1 MRSVFLTVLNMS
13 ITASF
18 LAVAVMILRLI
29 FKRSPRWMMCVL
41 WGFVAIRLII
51 PFSFESALSLLPSAE
66 PIPNDIIYSPEPSV
80 NTGITAVDKVINPM
94 ISDRFSPEKDEDL
107 PPDPIVPEEGIEPSP
122 SVPEEPTPLFS
133 LTAVLSAVW
142 LTGTAAMLIYTLVS
156 YFCIRRRIGEAV
168 ECDRNILICD
178 RISSPFI
185 LGVFRPRIYLPS
197 SMNENDM
204 KYVIAHE
211 RAHLSRLDHLWK
223 PVGFLLL
230 AVYWFNPIMWM
241 AYILLCKDIELA
253 CDEKVIGKLGNDFKK
268 PYSEAL
274 INCSIPRRMVSACP
288 VAFGEVGV
296 KERIRNIMK
305 FKKPTIIIC
314 AAAVLVCAAV
324 AVFFL
329 TDPIGK
335 EKVQDPDESP
345 VESPNIPSESDTPNI
360 PSEPDASDIL
370 SELELPENIDLGDKE
385 INIVHWDGAR
395 FNEFYVYETDKGE
408 NIVNNA
414 VYERNRSIEE
424 LLDVSLNF
432 EKLRNTSSSASQEA
446 NIWCD
451 SLQNMQNDPSYD
463 VDIFACYSRIS
474 ANATIRGLNKDLS
487 SLESLDLSKP
497 WWPESMA
504 ERSSVGGRIF
514 YLTGEISPNAVS
526 NMYTVMYNKKV
537 LADKGVADPASLV
550 KTDAW
555 TVDKMIELSSG
566 IYSDLDGESGKSQGD
581 SFGMAFSWWC
591 VEPIVKG
598 AGFSLVEDGGAD
610 APIKLSS
617 CVDSTE
623 LAELIQKLCAWSVK
637 DGVLNDVNYKGHA
650 VLAFLEDRAAFH
662 INVIDALG
670 SIKDAYVD
678 YGILPMPLLNSNQQN
693 YITYLGNTYSNYS
706 ISSSCDDD
714 ESASAVLSALA
725 YYGQKKVTPAVGVY
739 YLGENYL
746 NGGEMADIFG
756 IMLGGMSHDVEK
768 VFNKQLENIC
778 DEPPNA
784 IRDGKS
790 FAEEFSDFDRRAVI
804 RAIGILNSQLKNVI
818 N

>member
-1 MRSVFLTVLNMS
+1 MSSVFLTVLNMS

-51 PFSFESALSLLPSAE
+51 PFSIESALSLLPSAE

-80 NTGITAVDKVINPM
+80 NTGITAVDKVINPV
-94 ISDRFSPEKDEDL
+94 ISDRFSPEKEEEL
-107 PPDPIVPEEGIEPSP
+107 PTYPLPPEEGIESSP

-142 LTGTAAMLIYTLVS
+142 LTGTAAMLVYTLVS

-211 RAHLSRLDHLWK
+211 RAHLARLDHLWK

-230 AVYWFNPIMWM
+230 AVYWFNPIMWV

-314 AAAVLVCAAV
+314 AVAVLVCAAV

-345 VESPNIPSESDTPNI
+345 AESPNI
-360 PSEPDASDIL
+360 
-370 SELELPENIDLGDKE
+370 
-385 INIVHWDGAR
+385 
-395 FNEFYVYETDKGE
+395 
-408 NIVNNA
+408 
-414 VYERNRSIEE
+414 
-424 LLDVSLNF
+424 
-432 EKLRNTSSSASQEA
+432 
-446 NIWCD
+446 
-451 SLQNMQNDPSYD
+451 
-463 VDIFACYSRIS
+463 
-474 ANATIRGLNKDLS
+474 
-487 SLESLDLSKP
+487 
-497 WWPESMA
+497 
-504 ERSSVGGRIF
+504 
-514 YLTGEISPNAVS
+514 
-526 NMYTVMYNKKV
+526 
-537 LADKGVADPASLV
+537 
-550 KTDAW
+550 
-555 TVDKMIELSSG
+555 
-566 IYSDLDGESGKSQGD
+566 
-581 SFGMAFSWWC
+581 
-591 VEPIVKG
+591 
-598 AGFSLVEDGGAD
+598 
-610 APIKLSS
+610 
-617 CVDSTE
+617 
-623 LAELIQKLCAWSVK
+623 
-637 DGVLNDVNYKGHA
+637 
-650 VLAFLEDRAAFH
+650 
-662 INVIDALG
+662 
-670 SIKDAYVD
+670 
-678 YGILPMPLLNSNQQN
+678 
-693 YITYLGNTYSNYS
+693 
-706 ISSSCDDD
+706 
-714 ESASAVLSALA
+714 
-725 YYGQKKVTPAVGVY
+725 
-739 YLGENYL
+739 
-746 NGGEMADIFG
+746 
-756 IMLGGMSHDVEK
+756 
-768 VFNKQLENIC
+768 
-778 DEPPNA
+778 
-784 IRDGKS
+784 
-790 FAEEFSDFDRRAVI
+790 
-804 RAIGILNSQLKNVI
+804 
-818 N
+818 

>member
-1 MRSVFLTVLNMS
+1 MGSVFLTVLNMS

-18 LAVAVMILRLI
+18 LAVAVIILRLI

-51 PFSFESALSLLPSAE
+51 PFSFESSLSLLPSAE
-66 PIPNDIIYSPEPSV
+66 PIPGDIIYSPEPSV
-80 NTGITAVDKVINPM
+80 NTGITAVDNVINPV

-107 PPDPIVPEEGIEPSP
+107 PTDPLPPEEGIEPSP

-142 LTGTAAMLIYTLVS
+142 LTGVLAMLIYTLVS
-156 YFCIRRRIGEAV
+156 YFCIRKRIGEAV
-168 ECDRNILICD
+168 EDDRGILICD
-178 RISSPFI
+178 RINSPFI
-185 LGVFRPRIYLPS
+185 LGVIRPRIYLPS

-230 AVYWFNPIMWM
+230 AVYWFNPIMWV

-288 VAFGEVGV
+288 IAFGEVGV

-314 AAAVLVCAAV
+314 AVAVLVCAAV

-329 TDPIGK
+329 TDPVEK
-335 EKVQDPDESP
+335 EQGND
-345 VESPNIPSESDTPNI
+345 PSESPAGSSN
-360 PSEPDASDIL
+360 IL
-370 SELELPENIDLGDKE
+370 SELELPEDLRLGDKDITIVHWNE
-385 INIVHWDGAR
+385 ARFAEFFVGEEDTGINIVND
-395 FNEFYVYETDKGE
+395 
-408 NIVNNA
+408 A

-424 LLDVSLNF
+424 LLGVSLKF
-432 EKLRNTSSSASQEA
+432 EHISSISSSIGQEA
-446 NIWCD
+446 NMWCD
-451 SLQNMQNDPSYD
+451 SLQNRMNDPSYD
-463 VDIFACYSRIS
+463 VDIFACYPRIS
-474 ANATIRGLNKDLS
+474 SNATIRGLNKDLS
-487 SLESLDLSKP
+487 VLGGLDLSKD

-504 ERSSVGGRIF
+504 ERSSVGGKIF
-514 YLTGEISPNAVS
+514 YITGEISPNAVC
-526 NMYTVMYNKKV
+526 NMYTVIYNKKI
-537 LADKGVADPASLV
+537 LADKGIADPASLV
-550 KTDAW
+550 KNDAW
-555 TVDKMIELSSG
+555 TVDKMIELTGG
-566 IYSDLDGESGKSQGD
+566 IYSDLDGVDGKSKGD
-581 SFGMAFSWWC
+581 SFGMTLSWWC
-591 VEPIVKG
+591 AEAIVKG

-617 CVDSTE
+617 CVDSPE
-623 LAELIQKLCAWSVK
+623 LGGLIQKLGAWSGM
-637 DGVLNDVNYKGHA
+637 DGVLNDETYENNA
-650 VLAFLEDRAAFH
+650 VLAFSDGRAAFH

-670 SIKDAYVD
+670 GIKDAYVD
-678 YGILPMPLLNSNQQN
+678 YGILPMPLFDSKQQN
-693 YITYLGNTYSNYS
+693 YITHLGNTYSNYS

-739 YLGENYL
+739 YLGEYL
-746 NGGEMADIFG
+746 YGGEMADMFS
-756 IMLGGMSHDVEK
+756 IMLGGMSHDVDK
-768 VFNKQLENIC
+768 IFNKRLGNIC
-778 DEPPNA
+778 DETPNA
-784 IRDGKS
+784 ICAGKS
-790 FAEEFSDFDRRAVI
+790 FTEEFSDFDRNKI
-804 RAIGILNSQLKNVI
+804 ERAIGILNKDLKIVI
-818 N
+818 S

>member
-80 NTGITAVDKVINPM
+80 NTGITAVDKVINPV

-107 PPDPIVPEEGIEPSP
+107 PSDPIVPEEGIEPSPSVPEEPSP

-329 TDPIGK
+329 TNPIGK
-335 EKVQDPDESP
+335 EEEPQNQDPSPKILSPEEYPEDIDNLIYMVVSTHVGHLNSTGMDYEYDILAIEEKKTDDNKKEQIIYAVATYCHVEENNDIGLFKDSLSYVDDVKIEFDFRGRINAEKIYDYSKLERFASDYYTKTSAFEIKLEYDNEVCIKSRYWESNDFPDEVKKRFSEDINWD
-345 VESPNIPSESDTPNI
+345 VESYFKKHEEKMQKNIISAIFEAYGISNMLFEDEFSIAQESLGKGFLCDLNYRRHTYSGGIWNGEITYYFTAEYKDGLIYFVIDEQRPNNGEEEIDYTLVFRPEGDALVFVKEGSDNI
-360 PSEPDASDIL
+360 
-370 SELELPENIDLGDKE
+370 LGDFNDGDKLFFSKRSW
-385 INIVHWDGAR
+385 IN
-395 FNEFYVYETDKGE
+395 
-408 NIVNNA
+408 
-414 VYERNRSIEE
+414 
-424 LLDVSLNF
+424 
-432 EKLRNTSSSASQEA
+432 
-446 NIWCD
+446 
-451 SLQNMQNDPSYD
+451 
-463 VDIFACYSRIS
+463 
-474 ANATIRGLNKDLS
+474 
-487 SLESLDLSKP
+487 
-497 WWPESMA
+497 
-504 ERSSVGGRIF
+504 
-514 YLTGEISPNAVS
+514 
-526 NMYTVMYNKKV
+526 
-537 LADKGVADPASLV
+537 
-550 KTDAW
+550 
-555 TVDKMIELSSG
+555 
-566 IYSDLDGESGKSQGD
+566 
-581 SFGMAFSWWC
+581 
-591 VEPIVKG
+591 
-598 AGFSLVEDGGAD
+598 
-610 APIKLSS
+610 
-617 CVDSTE
+617 
-623 LAELIQKLCAWSVK
+623 
-637 DGVLNDVNYKGHA
+637 
-650 VLAFLEDRAAFH
+650 
-662 INVIDALG
+662 
-670 SIKDAYVD
+670 
-678 YGILPMPLLNSNQQN
+678 
-693 YITYLGNTYSNYS
+693 
-706 ISSSCDDD
+706 
-714 ESASAVLSALA
+714 
-725 YYGQKKVTPAVGVY
+725 
-739 YLGENYL
+739 
-746 NGGEMADIFG
+746 
-756 IMLGGMSHDVEK
+756 
-768 VFNKQLENIC
+768 
-778 DEPPNA
+778 
-784 IRDGKS
+784 
-790 FAEEFSDFDRRAVI
+790 
-804 RAIGILNSQLKNVI
+804 
-818 N
+818 